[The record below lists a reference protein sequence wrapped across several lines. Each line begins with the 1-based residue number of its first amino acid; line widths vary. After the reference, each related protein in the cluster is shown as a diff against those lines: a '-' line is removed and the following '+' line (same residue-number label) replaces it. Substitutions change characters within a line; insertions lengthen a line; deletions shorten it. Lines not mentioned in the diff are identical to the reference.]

1 MAGFQIKANIEKAVY
16 KAMADI
22 EKYDKTSQ
30 QAIKSAV
37 ASSVTAIKEQAIR
50 LAPAGSTGNLKAGI
64 KSEMSFSS
72 PYGVVKSTSPHSHV
86 VEFGTA
92 ERITYNKKGKQA
104 MIINGNFVKGDIYNG
119 KMPQKPFMRP
129 AVESEKPKIEEN
141 IKKVLQ

>member
-1 MAGFQIKANIEKAVY
+1 MTAFRISANIEKAVY

-37 ASSVTAIKEQAIR
+37 ASGVTAIKEQAIR
-50 LAPAGSTGNLKAGI
+50 LAPAGPTGNLKAGI
-64 KSEMSFSS
+64 KSEMSSS
-72 PYGVVKSTSPHSHV
+72 SAYGVVKSTSSHSHI
-86 VEFGTA
+86 VEFGTG

-104 MIINGNFVKGDIYNG
+104 MVINGSFVKGDIYNG
-119 KMPQKPFMRP
+119 KMPRKPFMRP
-129 AVESEKPKIEEN
+129 AVETEKPKIEEN